1 MIGWGVCALALA
13 LADRYLLKRKDIT
26 HLELGDVEIK
36 PGFIRVPFK
45 YRSKFPFLR
54 GATVRYWIRDVQ
66 KPTTVIEG
74 EQRCLTSAEQG

>member
-1 MIGWGVCALALA
+1 MIGWGVCVLALA

-45 YRSKFPFLR
+45 YRSKFPFCAR
-54 GATVRYWIRDVQ
+54 NVEYWIRCSSRRRLRGNNV
-66 KPTTVIEG
+66 V
-74 EQRCLTSAEQG
+74 

>member
-1 MIGWGVCALALA
+1 MIGWGVCVLALA

-45 YRSKFPFLR
+45 YRSKFPFFFFFC
-54 GATVRYWIRDVQ
+54 AA
-66 KPTTVIEG
+66 
-74 EQRCLTSAEQG
+74 QRSDIGSAMFRSQRQ

>member
-1 MIGWGVCALALA
+1 MIGWGVCVLALA

-54 GATVRYWIRDVQ
+54 GA
-66 KPTTVIEG
+66 
-74 EQRCLTSAEQG
+74 